1 MKKNLKFII
10 ILIIGLIVG
19 VLLGFLIFKKDG
31 VFESSLP
38 KPKLSE
44 GLRGEYGID
53 ININETTIDNY
64 LNRTDTVYRDVRMLI
79 DSANWENKGGD
90 RYLTGYV
97 KGFEVIPSPYLAGFT
112 DAYIAQKEKE
122 NVSGLYTGD
131 TLFELNEDG
140 TYSANYEES
149 MDILE
154 SIFPKDKNIFI
165 MCGAGGY
172 AGQVKNMLISLGWDE
187 EKVYNVGGYWYYEG
201 ENNVQVKYTRKGKDY
216 YNFSI
221 VPYYDIDFDKLH
233 EV

>member
-1 MKKNLKFII
+1 M
-10 ILIIGLIVG
+10 
-19 VLLGFLIFKKDG
+19 
-31 VFESSLP
+31 
-38 KPKLSE
+38 
-44 GLRGEYGID
+44 
-53 ININETTIDNY
+53 
-64 LNRTDTVYRDVRMLI
+64 
-79 DSANWENKGGD
+79 
-90 RYLTGYV
+90 
-97 KGFEVIPSPYLAGFT
+97 
-112 DAYIAQKEKE
+112 
-122 NVSGLYTGD
+122 
-131 TLFELNEDG
+131 FELNEDG

>member
-31 VFESSLP
+31 VFEESLP

-64 LNRTDTVYRDVRMLI
+64 LNRTDTVYRDVRMLV

-122 NVSGLYTGD
+122 NVSGLYAGD

-201 ENNVQVKYTRKGKDY
+201 ENNVQVKYTRNGKDY